1 MSNNTT
7 INIDYEEH
15 ITMDGKKTIVL
26 PIRQLFKLPAQ
37 NIIKDIKGGL
47 VLGFEDG
54 EVKHLKSKE
63 IVLSMFYW
71 EIFRYYPTLPIKSN
85 YIATLYFKNNVE
97 SNEAHLD
104 FLEVI
109 AEDIIYG
116 YIQYTD
122 NKGDEIDKMY
132 SLIHDV
138 AENLYDATDEDLKTY
153 VASIDVIDML
163 DIQLRKRNMDAIN
176 EVKDKLDSESV
187 RKSYKIFAEEIASPE
202 LNNNPVVLASKS
214 GAINNG
220 QLMAMLNVGGY
231 KTDAN
236 GKIFPYPVASSFM
249 LGMDNMYDLLVE
261 SRTAV
266 KALYLSTVAI
276 QSTETFAK
284 ELQLLAMY
292 IETIYR
298 NDDCG
303 STSYLEWIVSDAKDL
318 KNLIG
323 SYYLNIETNKLDLIN
338 KNSKHLIGK
347 QIKLRNAIGCKHWNK
362 HAICAKCF
370 GDLHY
375 QIPKTANIGHYSG
388 VSITEP
394 TTSLSLKSKHQND
407 SASAE
412 EIVLDDVSEKFLTIK
427 NKNSFAIKDGFKTPE
442 HYKVLIRAPQ
452 EFLHG
457 VKDINE
463 DNVNTIDIYKVTTVH
478 YIDIAVID
486 TRTQQEEVYRV
497 DIKRGNRIGALT
509 DRFLGYILKE
519 GYTLSRKSSDFEID
533 ITSMKPGFPIIILPD
548 IEYNY
553 LSLALDIKSML
564 KKITLKDNA
573 STFLAKLYTLI
584 NSKLSVNIAF
594 ISIIVRAL
602 IVVDVK
608 NQNFDLPGPNTD
620 GNQIFKIADVTKKR
634 SLSNSLVLGW
644 AASTLKS
651 AHSFVESGRPN
662 SVLDVLF
669 TPQEAIYYHH
679 YRKDKLKL
687 RENEMKELKEMK

>member
-1 MSNNTT
+1 MSNK
-7 INIDYEEH
+7 IDLKFKEYVTASG
-15 ITMDGKKTIVL
+15 IKTIAL
-26 PIRQLFKLPAQ
+26 PVRQLFKLPTS

-47 VLGFEDG
+47 VLEFEDS
-54 EVKHLKSKE
+54 EIKHLKSKE
-63 IVLSMFYW
+63 IVLSLFYW
-71 EIFRYYPTLPIKSN
+71 EIFKYYPNLPIKSN
-85 YIATLYFKNNVE
+85 YIANLYFKNGVF
-97 SNEAHLD
+97 SNDAHLT
-104 FLEVI
+104 FLETI

-116 YIQYTD
+116 HIQYTD
-122 NKGDEIDKMY
+122 NKGDEISKMY
-132 SLIHDV
+132 SLMHDIT
-138 AENLYDATDEDLKTY
+138 ENMYDATDEDLKAY
-153 VASIDVIDML
+153 LASIDVIDML
-163 DIQLRKRNMDAIN
+163 EIQLRKRNMDAIN
-176 EVKDKLDSESV
+176 NVKEKLDSESV
-187 RKSYKIFAEEIASPE
+187 RNAYKVFDEEKESPE
-202 LNNNPVVLASKS
+202 LRNNPVILASKA
-214 GAINNG
+214 GAINDG
-220 QLMAMLNVGGY
+220 QLKAMLNVGGY

-303 STSYLEWIVSDAKDL
+303 STNYLEWIVSDDKDL

-323 SYYLNIETNKLDLIN
+323 SYYLNTEKNELELIR
-338 KNSKHLIGK
+338 KDSKHLVGK
-347 QIKLRNAIGCKHWNK
+347 QIKLRNPIGCKHWNK
-362 HAICAKCF
+362 HAVCAKCF

-412 EIVLDDVSEKFLTIK
+412 EISLDDIAEKFLTIK
-427 NKNSFAIKDGFKTPE
+427 NKNSFAIKDGFKAPE
-442 HYKVLIRAPQ
+442 HYKILLRAPQ
-452 EFLHG
+452 EFLDG
-457 VKDINE
+457 IKDINE
-463 DNVNTIDIYKVTTVH
+463 DNVSTIDIFKVSRVH
-478 YIDIAVID
+478 YIDIVTVE
-486 TRTQQEEVYRV
+486 TRTGHEESYRI
-497 DIKRGNRIGALT
+497 DIRRGNRVGALT
-509 DRFLGYILKE
+509 DRFLQYILKV
-519 GYTLSRKSSDFEID
+519 GYNLSRKSRDFEID
-533 ITSMKPGFPIIILPD
+533 ITNIKPGFPIIILPD

-553 LSLALDIKSML
+553 LSLALDIKALL
-564 KKITLKDNA
+564 KKVTLKDNA

-594 ISIIVRAL
+594 ISIIVRSL
-602 IVVDVK
+602 IVVDAK
-608 NQNFDLPGPNTD
+608 NQNFDLPGPNAD
-620 GNQIFKIADVTKKR
+620 GNEIFKITDVTKKR

-651 AHSFVESGRPN
+651 AHSFVKTGRPN

-669 TPQEAIYYHH
+669 TPQEAIYYFN
-679 YRKDKLKL
+679 YRKKKLAE
-687 RENEMKELKEMK
+687 RENEMKEKR

>member
-1 MSNNTT
+1 MSSKIKFNE
-7 INIDYEEH
+7 Y
-15 ITMDGKKTIVL
+15 ITPSGVKTIAL
-26 PIRQLFKLPAQ
+26 PIRQLLKLSAQ
-37 NIIKDIKGGL
+37 NIIKNIKGGL
-47 VLGFEDG
+47 VLEFEDG
-54 EVKHLKSKE
+54 VIKHLKSKE

-71 EIFRYYPTLPIKSN
+71 EIFKYYPTLPIKSN
-85 YIATLYFKNNVE
+85 YVATLYFKNNVE

-122 NKGDEIDKMY
+122 DKGEQIDKMY

-138 AENLYDATDEDLKTY
+138 AENLYDATDEDLKAY

-176 EVKDKLDSESV
+176 NVKENLDSESV
-187 RKSYKIFAEEIASPE
+187 RNSYKVFNEEMDSPE
-202 LNNNPVVLASKS
+202 LKNNPVVLAAKS
-214 GAINNG
+214 GAINDG
-220 QLMAMLNVGGY
+220 QLKAMLNVGGY

-303 STSYLEWIVSDAKDL
+303 STNYLEWIVSDAKDL

-323 SYYLNIETNKLDLIN
+323 SYYLNTDTEKLELIT

-362 HAICAKCF
+362 HAVCAKCF

-412 EIVLDDVSEKFLTIK
+412 EIVLDDVAEKFLSIK

-442 HYKVLIRAPQ
+442 HFRVILRAPQ

-463 DNVNTIDIYKVTTVH
+463 DNVNTIDIYKVTTVQ
-478 YIDIAVID
+478 YVDIVVMD
-486 TRTQQEEVYRV
+486 LRTQQEEVYRI
-497 DIKRGNRIGALT
+497 DIRRGNRIGALT
-509 DRFLGYILKE
+509 DRFLGYILKT

-533 ITSMKPGFPIIILPD
+533 ISNMKPGFPLIILPD

-564 KKITLKDNA
+564 RKITLKDNA

-602 IVVDVK
+602 IVVDVR
-608 NQNFDLPGPNTD
+608 NQNFDLPGPHAD
-620 GNQIFKIADVTKKR
+620 GNQIFKISDVTKKR

-651 AHSFVESGRPN
+651 AYSFVETGRPN

-669 TPQEAIYYHH
+669 TPQEAIYFHK
-679 YRKDKLKL
+679 YRKEKLKL
-687 RENEMKELKEMK
+687 RENEMKENISDDRK

>member
-1 MSNNTT
+1 MSKNEIKYN
-7 INIDYEEH
+7 EH
-15 ITMDGKKTIVL
+15 ITMDGKVTKAL
-26 PIRQLFKLPAQ
+26 PIRELFKLPTDY
-37 NIIKDIKGGL
+37 IIKHIKGGL
-47 VLGFEDG
+47 VLEFEDG

-63 IVLSMFYW
+63 IVLSIFYW
-71 EIFRYYPTLPIKSN
+71 EIFKYYPTLPIKSN

-116 YIQYTD
+116 YIRYRD
-122 NKGDEIDKMY
+122 DKGEQIDKLY

-138 AENLYDATDEDLKTY
+138 AENLYDATDEDLKAY

-163 DIQLRKRNMDAIN
+163 EIQLRKRNMDAIN
-176 EVKDKLDSESV
+176 NVKENLDSDSV
-187 RKSYKIFAEEIASPE
+187 RESYKVFTEELNSPE
-202 LNNNPVVLASKS
+202 LKNNPVVLAAKS
-214 GAINNG
+214 GAVNNG

-249 LGMDNMYDLLVE
+249 LGMDNMYDVLVE

-303 STSYLEWIVSDAKDL
+303 STNYLEWIVSDAKDL

-323 SYYLNIETNKLDLIN
+323 SYYLNQETNKLDLI
-338 KNSKHLIGK
+338 KKDSTHLIGK
-347 QIKLRNAIGCKHWNK
+347 QIKLRNVIGCKHWNK
-362 HAICAKCF
+362 HAVCAKCF

-375 QIPKTANIGHYSG
+375 QVPKTANIGHYSG

-412 EIVLDDVSEKFLTIK
+412 EIVLDDIAEKFLSVK

-442 HYKVLIRAPQ
+442 HIKVIIRAPQ

-463 DNVNTIDIYKVTTVH
+463 DNVNTIDIYKVTTIY

-486 TRTQQEEVYRV
+486 LRTKQEEVYRI

-509 DRFLGYILKE
+509 DRFLQYILKT

-533 ITSMKPGFPIIILPD
+533 ITNMKPGFPIIILPD

-564 KKITLKDNA
+564 RKITLKDNA

-608 NQNFDLPGPNTD
+608 NQNFDLPGPHAD
-620 GNQIFKIADVTKKR
+620 GNQIFKISDVTKKR

-651 AHSFVESGRPN
+651 AHSFVKAGRPN

-669 TPQEAIYYHH
+669 TPQEAIYYHK
-679 YRKDKLKL
+679 YRKEKLKL
-687 RENEMKELKEMK
+687 RENEMKEVVKYDQ